1 MEVPMLE
8 NIILALVL
16 LVGALAFIIARKPN
30 VFRIERVLRIDV
42 PPAAIFPLIN
52 DLHRFNDWSPY
63 AKMDL
68 AMRHT
73 HGGAP
78 FGVGAV
84 YAWDGNKHVGTGRME
99 IIESVPVSKVTMKLD
114 FFKPFEAHNTA
125 EFVLKPVGA
134 STDVTWAMFGPQV
147 FMGKVMSLFMN
158 MDKMVGSQFEEGL
171 ANLKRVTE
179 NGAA

>member
-1 MEVPMLE
+1 MLE
-8 NIILALVL
+8 NIILVLVL
-16 LVGALAFIIARKPN
+16 LIGALVFIVARKPN
-30 VFRIERVLRIDV
+30 VFRIERTLRIDA

-52 DLHRFNDWSPY
+52 DLHRFNAWSPY
-63 AKMDL
+63 AKMDPL
-68 AMRHT
+68 ARNT
-73 HGGAP
+73 HSGAAL
-78 FGVGAV
+78 GVGAV
-84 YAWDGNKHVGTGRME
+84 FDWDGNKKVGTGRME
-99 IIESVPVSKVTMKLD
+99 IIESVPVSKVAMKLD

-158 MDKMVGSQFEEGL
+158 MDKMVGGQFEEGL
-171 ANLKRVTE
+171 ANLKRLTE